1 MSSPSLVSHGGWH
14 FAIPQLVVSAG
25 SGGAMLTITLLQPT
39 EIVLEPAR
47 VLVLHDPVGLTGDRV
62 LAHVYREAALQVADV
77 SEGDT
82 CASSTGSSTDSSAGA
97 GVGLMS
103 GGVHLQWLVVRP
115 PITRVWDA
123 MDSLNDR
130 TWRVL
135 QRRQLDSG
143 RARTRTF
150 PPATQALETHAPRV
164 AETLRTDSDPPQR
177 ARGRALM
184 LLSESERQDALS
196 TLATARLL
204 TRALR
209 KRWAVLACAR
219 EGPLTSSAAPPPP
232 ERAWCDRV
240 VCQGGVLRP
249 VAAR

>member
-1 MSSPSLVSHGGWH
+1 MSSPSLVSHDLWQ

-39 EIVLEPAR
+39 ELVLEPAR
-47 VLVLHDPVGLTGDRV
+47 VLVLHDPVGLTGDRI
-62 LAHVYREAALQVADV
+62 LAHVYREAALQ
-77 SEGDT
+77 G
-82 CASSTGSSTDSSAGA
+82 
-97 GVGLMS
+97 S

-115 PITRVWDA
+115 PISRVWDA
-123 MDSLNDR
+123 MDSLDDR
-130 TWRVL
+130 AWRAV
-135 QRRQLDSG
+135 QRRALEGG

-150 PPATQALETHAPRV
+150 PSATQPLETRTPRV
-164 AETLRTDSDPPQR
+164 AETLQPDDVQPHRISSKT
-177 ARGRALM
+177 LM

-196 TLATARLL
+196 TVAAARLL

-209 KRWAVLACAR
+209 RRWAVLACAR
-219 EGPLTSSAAPPPP
+219 EGPLASGAGTSSA